1 MLLVTYINLYN
12 KSVMDTLFLVEW
24 SKDHVLTVVAV
35 IITLVL
41 VYHYIIERDKV
52 VKLSKKY
59 RSSIF
64 ETQSKIF
71 LNATQYLI
79 DGNKD
84 LAIKEFLN
92 AVDLNRE
99 TIETYFALGGLF
111 RSNGEIEKAISI
123 HRSLIARE
131 NISESTRLQGL
142 KELAVDFDK
151 GGFIDKA
158 IETYKD
164 VLKINRDQQDVIQA
178 LCRIYEDI
186 EDWDQ
191 AYNYRIMLSKVG
203 HVNQSETIS
212 HILVQKAKALFEKG
226 QFKACAEEI
235 EDAFRFAPS
244 VSAKILRLKL
254 FLVQGKM
261 EDAKG
266 VLLELLKE
274 HPMYASFI
282 FVSLEEFNNNLPEK
296 QEYLERLKQLKAYF
310 LDLKDLDL
318 MSSPSVVLSK
328 IRLLKSSSR
337 ITDAFELLDYWMKN
351 HGQSDVLKV
360 EYIKLLIEVNKT
372 DEALGQTKQLLNNLH
387 STLTRHYCAQCG
399 YNSDDIFWRC
409 PQCHNWETIQFRWKV

>member
-1 MLLVTYINLYN
+1 MDYSFLIVWGKDNLLP
-12 KSVMDTLFLVEW
+12 
-24 SKDHVLTVVAV
+24 VAV
-35 IITLVL
+35 MGVTLVFIYFYVL
-41 VYHYIIERDKV
+41 EKDKG
-52 VKLSKKY
+52 VKLSRKY
-59 RSSIF
+59 RNSIF

-79 DGNKD
+79 EGNKD

-131 NISESTRLQGL
+131 NISESTRLQAL
-142 KELAVDFDK
+142 KELALDFDK

-164 VLKINRDQQDVIQA
+164 VLKINRDQQDVIHS
-178 LCRIYEDI
+178 LCRIFEDI

-203 HVNQSETIS
+203 QENQSETIS
-212 HILVQKAKALFEKG
+212 HILVQKAKTLFEKG
-226 QFKACAEEI
+226 QFKACAEEL

-254 FLVQGKM
+254 FLVLGKM
-261 EDAKG
+261 EDANG
-266 VLLELLKE
+266 LLLELLKE
-274 HPMYASFI
+274 HPMYATFI
-282 FVSLEEFNNNLPEK
+282 FVSMEVFNPKLPQK
-296 QEYLERLKQLKAYF
+296 DEYLQRLQTLKDYF
-310 LDLKDLDL
+310 LGLNDVDL

-328 IRLLKSSSR
+328 IRLLKDLKR
-337 ITDAFELLDYWMKN
+337 TVDAFDLLDVWMKS

-360 EYIKLLIEVNKT
+360 EYIKILIEVGKVE
-372 DEALGQTKQLLNNLH
+372 EALQHTKGLLNNLH
-387 STLTRHYCAQCG
+387 SSLTRHYCSQCG
-399 YNSDDIFWRC
+399 YNSDEIFWRC
-409 PQCHNWETIQFRWKV
+409 PQCHSWETIQFRWKV

>member
-1 MLLVTYINLYN
+1 MDYAFLL
-12 KSVMDTLFLVEW
+12 DW
-24 SKDHVLTVVAV
+24 SKDHALAIVAV
-35 IITLVL
+35 VITLVL
-41 VYHYIIERDKV
+41 IYHYVIERDRA

-59 RSSIF
+59 RNSIF
-64 ETQSKIF
+64 EAQSRIF

-79 DGNKD
+79 EGNKD

-99 TIETYFALGGLF
+99 TIDTYFALGGLF

-131 NISESTRLQGL
+131 SISESTRLQAL
-142 KELAVDFDK
+142 KELALDFDK

-164 VLKINRDQQDVIQA
+164 VLKINRDQQDVIHS

-203 HVNQSETIS
+203 QENQSETIS
-212 HILVQKAKALFEKG
+212 HILVQKAKALFDKG
-226 QFKACAEEI
+226 QFKACAEEL

-244 VSAKILRLKL
+244 VSAKILRLRL
-254 FLVQGKM
+254 YLVLGKM
-261 EDAKG
+261 EDANG
-266 VLLELLKE
+266 LLLELLKE
-274 HPMYASFI
+274 HPMYATFI
-282 FVSLEEFNNNLPEK
+282 FVSLEQFNAKLPQK
-296 QEYLERLKQLKAYF
+296 DEYKERLFKLKEYF
-310 LDLKDLDL
+310 LALNDIDL

-328 IRLLKSSSR
+328 IRLLKDLQK
-337 ITDAFELLDYWMKN
+337 TGDAFNLLDDWMKH

-360 EYIKLLIEVNKT
+360 EYIKILIEVGKVE
-372 DEALGQTKQLLNNLH
+372 EALINTKSLLNNLH
-387 STLTRHYCAQCG
+387 SSLTRHYCSQCG
-399 YNSDDIFWRC
+399 YNSDEIFWRC

>member
-1 MLLVTYINLYN
+1 MEYAFLL
-12 KSVMDTLFLVEW
+12 EW
-24 SKDHVLTVVAV
+24 GKDHLLTVVAV
-35 IITLVL
+35 VITLVL
-41 VYHYIIERDKV
+41 IYHYVIERDKG

-59 RSSIF
+59 RNSIF
-64 ETQSKIF
+64 EAQSRIF

-79 DGNKD
+79 SGNKD

-99 TIETYFALGGLF
+99 TIDTYFALGGLF

-131 NISESTRLQGL
+131 SISESTRLQAL
-142 KELAVDFDK
+142 KELALDFDK

-164 VLKINRDQQDVIQA
+164 VLKINRDQQDVIHS

-203 HVNQSETIS
+203 QENQSETIS
-212 HILVQKAKALFEKG
+212 HILVQKAKALFEQG
-226 QFKACAEEI
+226 QFKACSEEL

-261 EDAKG
+261 EDANG
-266 VLLELLKE
+266 LLLELLKE
-274 HPMYASFI
+274 HPMYATFI
-282 FVSLEEFNNNLPEK
+282 FVSLDTFNQKLPQK
-296 QEYLERLKQLKAYF
+296 DEYLQRLAQLKNYF
-310 LDLKDLDL
+310 LGLNDADL

-328 IRLLKSSSR
+328 IRLLKDQKK
-337 ITDAFELLDYWMKN
+337 TGEAFDLLDHWMKG
-351 HGQSDVLKV
+351 HVQSDVLKV
-360 EYIKLLIEVNKT
+360 EYIKILIEVGKN
-372 DEALGQTKQLLNNLH
+372 DEALHQTKSLLNNLH
-387 STLTRHYCAQCG
+387 SSLTRHYCSQCG
-399 YNSDDIFWRC
+399 YNSDEIFWRC

>member
-1 MLLVTYINLYN
+1 MNYVLLL
-12 KSVMDTLFLVEW
+12 DW
-24 SKDHVLTVVAV
+24 GKDHALMVLAV

-41 VYHYIIERDKV
+41 IYHYVIERDKG

-59 RSSIF
+59 RNSIF
-64 ETQSKIF
+64 EAQSRIF

-79 DGNKD
+79 EGNKD

-131 NISESTRLQGL
+131 SISESTRLQAL
-142 KELAVDFDK
+142 KELAHDFDK

-164 VLKINRDQQDVIQA
+164 VLKINRDQQDVIHS

-203 HVNQSETIS
+203 QENQSETIS
-212 HILVQKAKALFEKG
+212 HILVQKAKALFDNG
-226 QFKACAEEI
+226 QFKACAEEL

-244 VSAKILRLKL
+244 VSAKILRLRL
-254 FLVQGKM
+254 FLVLGKM
-261 EDAKG
+261 EDANG
-266 VLLELLKE
+266 LLLELLKE
-274 HPMYASFI
+274 HPMYATFI
-282 FVSLEEFNNNLPEK
+282 FVSLEAFNPKLPQAK
-296 QEYLERLKQLKAYF
+296 EYQERLQQLKSYF
-310 LDLKDLDL
+310 LDLNDIDL
-318 MSSPSVVLSK
+318 MTSPSVVLSK
-328 IRLLKSSSR
+328 IRLLKDLDK
-337 ITDAFELLDYWMKN
+337 TDDAFELLNGWMQN

-360 EYIKLLIEVNKT
+360 EFIKLLIEVGKVN
-372 DEALGQTKQLLNNLH
+372 EALHQTKSLLNNLH
-387 STLTRHYCAQCG
+387 SSLTRHYCSQCG
-399 YNSDDIFWRC
+399 YNSDEIFWRC

>member
-1 MLLVTYINLYN
+1 
-12 KSVMDTLFLVEW
+12 MDYTFFLDW
-24 SKDHVLTVVAV
+24 GKDHVLTIVAV
-35 IITLVL
+35 VITLVL
-41 VYHYIIERDKV
+41 IYHYVIERDKG

-59 RSSIF
+59 RNSIF
-64 ETQSKIF
+64 EAQSRIF

-79 DGNKD
+79 EGNKN

-99 TIETYFALGGLF
+99 TIDTYFALGGLF

-131 NISESTRLQGL
+131 SISESTRLQAL
-142 KELAVDFDK
+142 KELALDFDK

-164 VLKINRDQQDVIQA
+164 VLKINRDQQDVLHS

-203 HVNQSETIS
+203 HENQSETIS
-212 HILVQKAKALFEKG
+212 HILVQKAKAHFDKG

-244 VSAKILRLKL
+244 VSAKILRLRL
-254 FLVQGKM
+254 YLVLGNM
-261 EDAKG
+261 EDANG
-266 VLLELLKE
+266 LFLELLKE
-274 HPMYASFI
+274 HPMYATFI
-282 FVSLEEFNNNLPEK
+282 FVSLEQFNEKLP
-296 QEYLERLKQLKAYF
+296 QAVEYQERLHQLKDYF
-310 LDLKDLDL
+310 LGINDIDL

-328 IRLLKSSSR
+328 IRLLKDLKKSGE
-337 ITDAFELLDYWMKN
+337 AFYLLDNWMKTN
-351 HGQSDVLKV
+351 GQSDVLKV
-360 EYIKLLIEVNKT
+360 EYIKILIEVGKFE
-372 DEALGQTKQLLNNLH
+372 EALEHTKTLLNNLH
-387 STLTRHYCAQCG
+387 SSLTRHYCSQCG
-399 YNSDDIFWRC
+399 YNSDEIFWRC

>member
-1 MLLVTYINLYN
+1 MDYSFLL
-12 KSVMDTLFLVEW
+12 EW
-24 SKDHVLTVVAV
+24 GKDHALTIVA
-35 IITLVL
+35 ILITLVL
-41 VYHYIIERDKV
+41 IYHYVIERDKA

-59 RSSIF
+59 RNSIF
-64 ETQSKIF
+64 EAQSRIF

-79 DGNKD
+79 EGNKD

-99 TIETYFALGGLF
+99 TIDTYFALGGLF

-131 NISESTRLQGL
+131 SISESTRLLAL
-142 KELAVDFDK
+142 KELALDFDK

-164 VLKINRDQQDVIQA
+164 VLKINRDQQDVIHA

-203 HVNQSETIS
+203 QENQSETIS
-212 HILVQKAKALFEKG
+212 HILVQKAKALFDEG
-226 QFKACAEEI
+226 QFKACAEEL

-244 VSAKILRLKL
+244 VSAKILRLRL
-254 FLVQGKM
+254 YLVLGKM
-261 EDAKG
+261 EDANG
-266 VLLELLKE
+266 LLLELLKE
-274 HPMYASFI
+274 HPMYATFI
-282 FVSLEEFNNNLPEK
+282 FVSLDQFNSKLPQK
-296 QEYLERLKQLKAYF
+296 DEYQERLRQLKEYF
-310 LDLKDLDL
+310 LALNDIDL

-328 IRLLKSSSR
+328 IRLLKDLKK
-337 ITDAFELLDYWMKN
+337 TGDAFELLDNWMKD
-351 HGQSDVLKV
+351 HGHSDVLKV
-360 EYIKLLIEVNKT
+360 EYIKILIEVGRIE
-372 DEALGQTKQLLNNLH
+372 EALQNTRSLLNNLH
-387 STLTRHYCAQCG
+387 SSLTRHYCSQCG
-399 YNSDDIFWRC
+399 YNSDEIFWRC